1 MVPAPVV
8 KNVIQDEDQV
18 LEDQGDFKVNMS
30 SVFRLENFR
39 GDGSQSVESYL
50 RRFDQ
55 YRACTGINDDQSL
68 ATLAWHLDGT
78 ARLWFENLQPQ
89 PDSVDALK
97 AAMRAKFKKEK
108 RVNMAVYTMR
118 QELGE
123 SVEDFLYRLEK
134 ETFKQQI
141 TQDIQVQIALNGMDR
156 AIGSAISTHAP
167 KTLDDVKQ
175 LTLGMGSFKQEDVKV
190 AQATI
195 PSKLETTVDVL
206 TAAVAQ
212 LAARLDDSV
221 GKKSGPQQTT
231 SSRECPGCGGRC
243 FSTNSCRAMG
253 KTCYKCKKLNH
264 FGNKCKSSRQNNTQ
278 SGTHPQR
285 YSGYPQ

>member
-8 KNVIQDEDQV
+8 QYVIQDEDQV

-78 ARLWFENLQPQ
+78 ARVWFENLEPQ

-123 SVEDFLYRLEK
+123 SVEDFLHRLEK
-134 ETFKQQI
+134 ETFK
-141 TQDIQVQIALNGMDR
+141 
-156 AIGSAISTHAP
+156 S
-167 KTLDDVKQ
+167 
-175 LTLGMGSFKQEDVKV
+175 
-190 AQATI
+190 
-195 PSKLETTVDVL
+195 
-206 TAAVAQ
+206 
-212 LAARLDDSV
+212 DS
-221 GKKSGPQQTT
+221 
-231 SSRECPGCGGRC
+231 
-243 FSTNSCRAMG
+243 
-253 KTCYKCKKLNH
+253 L
-264 FGNKCKSSRQNNTQ
+264 
-278 SGTHPQR
+278 
-285 YSGYPQ
+285 

>member
-8 KNVIQDEDQV
+8 QNVIQDEDQV
-18 LEDQGDFKVNMS
+18 LEDQGDLKVNMS
-30 SVFRLENFR
+30 SLFRLENFR

-50 RRFDQ
+50 RRFVQ

-78 ARLWFENLQPQ
+78 ARLWFENLEPQ

-123 SVEDFLYRLEK
+123 SVEDFLHRLEK

-141 TQDIQVQIALNGMDR
+141 TQDIQVQIALNGMDH

-175 LTLGMGSFKQEDVKV
+175 LTLRMGSFKQEDVKV

-231 SSRECPGCGGRC
+231 SSRECLVR
-243 FSTNSCRAMG
+243 R
-253 KTCYKCKKLNH
+253 
-264 FGNKCKSSRQNNTQ
+264 
-278 SGTHPQR
+278 
-285 YSGYPQ
+285 